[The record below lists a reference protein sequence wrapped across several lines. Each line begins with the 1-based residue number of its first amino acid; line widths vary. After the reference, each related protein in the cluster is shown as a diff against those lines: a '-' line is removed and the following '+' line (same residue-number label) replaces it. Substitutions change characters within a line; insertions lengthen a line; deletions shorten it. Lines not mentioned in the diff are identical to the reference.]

1 MKYHNTKC
9 YRDENIREKFSVG
22 DSECRSSW
30 RKSSLQKAPRP
41 GSRPLLL
48 SLTAAQRKQDRDL
61 TVGRQEVEGDLLRV
75 V

>member
-1 MKYHNTKC
+1 MGTLKQL
-9 YRDENIREKFSVG
+9 EKVIT
-22 DSECRSSW
+22 W
-30 RKSSLQKAPRP
+30 KAPRP

-48 SLTAAQRKQDRDL
+48 SSAAAVAQQKHDIDL